1 MERVSPF
8 DPNALLIFVKR
19 YRRGFNRLQGCTHP
33 DMATNLTLRTKG
45 VIAVLIL
52 IGYLAAIAIFIGNER
67 RGLVSIAQEMEA
79 NQFTIGLIEPIVNA
93 LARSMVESQ
102 AILNAR
108 ESGERPAISSN
119 DLGIQLEALNVAL
132 EDVRLHF
139 PEVDEPVARF
149 RRTVGALKAAPS
161 AEHLAKVRDS
171 EQILVVQLQGVL
183 GKLQRVGA
191 DLAHRYRDQQ
201 QFISIFAVSA
211 NVIGAVASVGVIL
224 VFFTRLA
231 RDIDRLKNRASQIV
245 AGYDGAPLPNNRND
259 EMGGLIEAVNR
270 MQVDLRRWEHQLEV
284 TRQQRFHQEKMAA
297 VGSLAS
303 AIAHEVSNPIAA
315 ISGVAQFIAE
325 ESADDDRPQSRQINE
340 FARQILSHVQRIAR
354 IMRQMATLT
363 AARSP
368 EPELLDLN
376 ALIESTCGFIRYD
389 RRFKRIRLHE
399 DLAPHQPAV
408 MAVSDH
414 LTQILMNLLINAA
427 DAFEGITDSSRL
439 KIVVATRALG
449 DEIRVSVAD
458 CGRGMTPEVLARAF
472 DESFTTKPAG
482 QGRGIGLFVCKSLI
496 EKVGGRI
503 ELASVPDQGTIAT
516 IHIPLGVR
524 ERLAA

>member
-1 MERVSPF
+1 VAAHLS
-8 DPNALLIFVKR
+8 
-19 YRRGFNRLQGCTHP
+19 
-33 DMATNLTLRTKG
+33 LRTKG
-45 VIAVLIL
+45 VIAILIL
-52 IGYLAAIAIFIGNER
+52 IGYLALIAIFLASER
-67 RGLVSIAQEMEA
+67 KGLISIAQEMEA

-102 AILNAR
+102 SILNAQEGR
-108 ESGERPAISSN
+108 DRRAVPPG

-139 PEVDEPVARF
+139 PEVGEAIDRF
-149 RRTVGALKAAPS
+149 RRGVGALKAAPS
-161 AEHLAKVRDS
+161 PEHLAKVRDS
-171 EQILVVQLQGVL
+171 AQILVVQLQGVL
-183 GKLQRVGA
+183 GRLQKHSA
-191 DLAHRYRDQQ
+191 DLAHRYRDGH
-201 QFISIFAVSA
+201 QFISIFAVTA
-211 NVIGAVASVGVIL
+211 NVVGAVASVAVIL

-231 RDIDRLKNRASQIV
+231 RDIDRLKNRAAQIV
-245 AGYDGAPLPNNRND
+245 AGYDGAPLPNDRSD

-315 ISGVAQFIAE
+315 ISGVAQFIAD
-325 ESADDDRPQSRQINE
+325 ESAEDDRPQSRQINE

-354 IMRQMATLT
+354 IMRQMGTLT
-363 AARSP
+363 AARSA

-389 RRFKRIRLHE
+389 RRFNRIRLQE

-427 DAFEGITDSSRL
+427 DAFEGIVDPSRL
-439 KIVVATRALG
+439 KIVVATRVLG

-496 EKVGGRI
+496 EKIGGRI
-503 ELASVPDQGTIAT
+503 ELASVPDQGTTAT